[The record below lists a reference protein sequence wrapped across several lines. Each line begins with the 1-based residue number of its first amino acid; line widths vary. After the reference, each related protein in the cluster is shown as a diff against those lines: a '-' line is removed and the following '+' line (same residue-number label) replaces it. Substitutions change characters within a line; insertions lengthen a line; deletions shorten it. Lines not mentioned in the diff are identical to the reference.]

1 MKKHRVISIDTD
13 RMKYALIAAGQ
24 GSRLVSDGIQVPKP
38 LVKVGGEPLLG
49 RLLHIFLNNNADSVC
64 IIINEEMTEVRDF
77 LEQQHLPVPLHVVV
91 KSTPDSFHS
100 FYELMPYLK
109 GEGKFCLTTVD
120 PIFREPEF
128 SDYIRAFR
136 ESDKEDALMAVTDF
150 IDDERPLYVKTHPD
164 NLKIVG
170 YASESYPDCRYISG
184 EFIV

>member
-49 RLLHIFLNNNADSVC
+49 RLLHIFHNNNADSVC

-77 LEQQHLPVPLHVVV
+77 LEQQHLPVPLRVVV
-91 KSTPDSFHS
+91 MSTADSFHS
-100 FYELMPYLK
+100 YYELMPYLM

-150 IDDERPLYVKTHPD
+150 IDDERP
-164 NLKIVG
+164 
-170 YASESYPDCRYISG
+170 
-184 EFIV
+184 